1 MEKNYYVILGVS
13 SNATVEEVKAA
24 FGWRALELHPDRSG
38 KESGPFL
45 EVQEAY
51 GVLTDDILSADATT
65 GWLASAIPPGCV
77 ERGLS
82 RWCPKSPKASR
93 WGIHR
98 EEAAEFMTCRSW
110 NPSSTTVRLSMNF
123 SNDCGAISNRSA
135 GLRPSGYR
143 ASPSR

>member
-1 MEKNYYVILGVS
+1 MKKNYYVILGVS

-24 FGWRALELHPDRSG
+24 FRRRALELHPDRSG

-45 EVQEAY
+45 EVRKPTASL
-51 GVLTDDILSADATT
+51 VMILSADATT

-93 WGIHR
+93 WIHR